1 MFASKIAKFLFLS
14 SFEQKRA
21 DELND
26 TLQSGRLGCN
36 RIHRPMPEY

>member
-36 RIHRPMPEY
+36 RIYKTRQEY